1 MKYESSYL
9 SHHGIKGQQ
18 WGVRRFQNEDGTLTE
33 EGRRRYLK
41 GYDQV
46 EKKADEDIKRAES
59 QIADIEKN
67 GWNAKSAFS
76 KQFVK
81 QLKAENMLD
90 DENLEFYKSFFE
102 QDIKD
107 AKASK
112 KAAQEARSLIEKN
125 KNITYDQI
133 LDWEKKKYNEDERLK
148 FSNFEKESKNAAK
161 EMNLIQKKKDTLKV
175 SVPEYDKKTR
185 KEFLET
191 QYHNDMQE
199 LRKMNQWCEN
209 IFDQLGLKDQLK
221 AYVSKKSEDEQNWIY
236 LNMLDQLGI
245 LEAMQKQ

>member
-18 WGVRRFQNEDGTLTE
+18 WGVRRFQNDDGTLTE

-81 QLKAENMLD
+81 QLRDADMMDDDHLEYFKSVFETDIAE
-90 DENLEFYKSFFE
+90 
-102 QDIKD
+102 
-107 AKASK
+107 AKANK
-112 KAAQEARSLIEKN
+112 KAAQEARTLIEK
-125 KNITYDQI
+125 KSSITYDEI
-133 LDWEKKKYNEDERLK
+133 LDWEKKKYSEDDSLEVSDFRRE
-148 FSNFEKESKNAAK
+148 SEKAAK
-161 EMNLIQKKKDTLKV
+161 EMNLTQKKKNTLKI